1 MDAMGPQVNMG
12 SVLLIILFLV
22 DVVLMVLNFCFLFEK
37 EKMDQFSKET

>member
-1 MDAMGPQVNMG
+1 MDATGPQVNMV

-22 DVVLMVLNFCFLFEK
+22 DVVLMVLNLCLLFEK